1 MKVILG
7 TFKDNAQEL
16 ADFLGPR
23 LGDVPAVSGGEL
35 TFDDDKMKKTIRSR
49 HVKTYIKR
57 YLNRKGE
64 RENYQILVEG
74 RELRMIELEKEEEE
88 EEEKE
93 SKKRAQKAEKKEEE
107 EKKEPET
114 EKAPELPPAES
125 EEKPQEKQEAPA
137 KAKKPKKAASQEV
150 ASDST
155 SS

>member
-1 MKVILG
+1 MKIIVG
-7 TFKDNAQEL
+7 TFKEEAQGL

-23 LGDVPAVSGGEL
+23 LGDVPVVSGGEI

-57 YLNRKGE
+57 YLNKKGE

-88 EEEKE
+88 EKEDKKRGEKAKKEEKE
-93 SKKRAQKAEKKEEE
+93 GEETPKLPAPEGQAEQAPS
-107 EKKEPET
+107 EPEAKET
-114 EKAPELPPAES
+114 GDEDGPS
-125 EEKPQEKQEAPA
+125 E
-137 KAKKPKKAASQEV
+137 
-150 ASDST
+150 ST

>member
-1 MKVILG
+1 MKIIVG
-7 TFKDNAQEL
+7 TFKDEAQGL

-23 LGDVPAVSGGEL
+23 LGDVPVVSGGEI

-57 YLNRKGE
+57 YLNKKGE
-64 RENYQILVEG
+64 RENYQVLVEG

-93 SKKRAQKAEKKEEE
+93 DKKRGQKAQKEEKEKESPTLPAPEEKEEGAAPAP
-107 EKKEPET
+107 EPEAKET
-114 EKAPELPPAES
+114 DDEDGSS
-125 EEKPQEKQEAPA
+125 EP
-137 KAKKPKKAASQEV
+137 
-150 ASDST
+150 T

>member
-7 TFKDNAQEL
+7 TFKDDAQEL

-23 LGDVPAVSGGEL
+23 LGDVPAVSGGEI
-35 TFDDDKMKKTIRSR
+35 TFDDDKMKKNIRSR

-74 RELRMIELEKEEEE
+74 RELRMIELEREEEE

-93 SKKRAQKAEKKEEE
+93 NKKRVQKAEKKEKAEE
-107 EKKEPET
+107 EET
-114 EKAPELPPAES
+114 EKAPDLPSATSGTEESS
-125 EEKPQEKQEAPA
+125 EEEKEAPA
-137 KAKKPKKAASQEV
+137 GPETKTAESQEA

>member
-1 MKVILG
+1 MKIILG
-7 TFKDNAQEL
+7 TFKDNAQDL

-23 LGDVPAVSGGEL
+23 LGDVPAVSSDEL
-35 TFDDDKMKKTIRSR
+35 TFDDEKMKKTIRSR

-64 RENYQILVEG
+64 RDNYQILVEG
-74 RELRMIELEKEEEE
+74 RELRMIELEQEEEE

-93 SKKRAQKAEKKEEE
+93 DKKRAQKAEIKKKEEE
-107 EKKEPET
+107 EEKT
-114 EKAPELPPAES
+114 EKAPELPPPAPETKES
-125 EEKPQEKQEAPA
+125 QDQEEPNSDESKGAAP
-137 KAKKPKKAASQEV
+137 EED

>member
-1 MKVILG
+1 MKIIVG
-7 TFKDNAQEL
+7 TFKEEAQGL

-23 LGDVPAVSGGEL
+23 LGDVPVVSGGEI

-57 YLNRKGE
+57 YLNKKGE

-88 EEEKE
+88 EKEDKKRSEKAKKEEKE
-93 SKKRAQKAEKKEEE
+93 GEETPKLPAQEGQAEQAPS
-107 EKKEPET
+107 EPEAKET
-114 EKAPELPPAES
+114 GDEDGPS
-125 EEKPQEKQEAPA
+125 E
-137 KAKKPKKAASQEV
+137 
-150 ASDST
+150 ST